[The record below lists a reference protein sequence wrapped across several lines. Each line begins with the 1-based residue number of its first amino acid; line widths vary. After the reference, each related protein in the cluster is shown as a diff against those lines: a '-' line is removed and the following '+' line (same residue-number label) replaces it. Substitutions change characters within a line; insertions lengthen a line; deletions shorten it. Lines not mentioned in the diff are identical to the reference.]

1 MISKFPN
8 FEHSALAL

>member
-8 FEHSALAL
+8 YKSTP